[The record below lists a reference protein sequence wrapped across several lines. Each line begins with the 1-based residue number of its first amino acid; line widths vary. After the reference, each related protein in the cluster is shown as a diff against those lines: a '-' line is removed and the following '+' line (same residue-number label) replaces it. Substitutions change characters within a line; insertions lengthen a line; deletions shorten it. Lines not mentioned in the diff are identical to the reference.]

1 VCCHGLAVRP
11 CQAGGQQR
19 SKRIQARLHRHLC
32 VRVCSGGAAVVCV
45 MGSNAGA
52 CVGAQ
57 AKLNTHTSTGAAS
70 PALRNMH
77 DTGLTRGATVTGVAS
92 EP

>member
-19 SKRIQARLHRHLC
+19 SKRIQARLHRHL
-32 VRVCSGGAAVVCV
+32 CV